1 MKTTLIRGGR
11 LIDGTGN
18 TWKYGD
24 VLLQGDR
31 IVQVGVVSETNAD
44 QIIDA
49 EGMLVSPGFID
60 IHTHSDIPL
69 LVDGRADS
77 HIRQGV
83 TTNAIGNCGNSAF
96 PLTDEMV
103 EMWGGKY
110 GGIDINWRSLAD
122 YLGLLEQQGI
132 SVNLVPFVG
141 HGTIRTQVMGYR
153 DVAPTPAELTAMRAV
168 LAETMEQ
175 GAFGLTT
182 GLTYV
187 PGIYSETAE
196 IIELAKVVAQY
207 GGVYASHVRGENDTL
222 IAAVA
227 EAIEVGRQAQLP
239 VQIAHFKAMGRH
251 MWGKSVETLQ
261 MVDDA
266 RSEGIEVTCDQYPYN
281 ASATGLGSYL
291 PGWAHI
297 GGKDEFLKRL
307 ADPGLRLKIKTEIVD
322 GTPDWA
328 SFYKGVG
335 WENTYVNQCKRTE
348 WQGLSVSQIAAQEGK
363 DDFDMAFDLLIENEG
378 NVPVVYFTIG
388 DEDIERIMR
397 HPAVMVG
404 SDSSPISVEGPLF
417 KGRPHPRSSGT
428 FVRVLGHYVREK
440 KVITLEEAV
449 RKMTSA
455 PAQKLGLTDRGL
467 LCPGFK
473 ADIVIFNP
481 ETVGS
486 TSTYADPFQYATG
499 IEHVFVNGTHT
510 IVCGEHIGAK
520 AGQVLR
526 HRK

>member
-24 VLLQGDR
+24 VLLQGDT
-31 IVQVGVVSETNAD
+31 IMQVGVVSEENVD
-44 QIIDA
+44 QIINA
-49 EGMLVSPGFID
+49 EGMVVSPGFID

-69 LVDGRADS
+69 LVDGRANS

-103 EMWGGKY
+103 EILGGKY
-110 GGIDINWRSLAD
+110 GGIDTNWRSLTD
-122 YLGLLEQQGI
+122 YLGLLELQGV
-132 SVNLVPFVG
+132 SVNVVPFVG

-153 DVAPTPAELTAMRAV
+153 DAAPTPAELTAMGTV
-168 LAETMEQ
+168 LAKAMEQ

-187 PGIYSETAE
+187 PGIYAETAE
-196 IIELAKVVAQY
+196 IIELAKVVAHY
-207 GGVYASHVRGENDTL
+207 GGIYASHIRGENDTL
-222 IAAVA
+222 IAAVE
-227 EAIEVGRQAQLP
+227 EAIEIGRQAQLP

-251 MWGKSVETLQ
+251 MWGKSVETLR

-307 ADPGLRLKIKTEIVD
+307 ADPDLRLRLKTEIVD
-322 GTPDWA
+322 STPDWA

-404 SDSSPISVEGPLF
+404 SDSSAISAEGPLF

-440 KVITLEEAV
+440 KVLPLEEAI

-467 LCPGFK
+467 LRPGFK
-473 ADIVIFNP
+473 ADIVVFNP
-481 ETVGS
+481 GTIGDA
-486 TSTYADPFQYATG
+486 STYADPFQYATG
-499 IEHVFVNGTHT
+499 IEHVFVNGAHT
-510 IVCGEHIGAK
+510 IMCGEHMGAK
-520 AGQVLR
+520 AGQVLK
-526 HRK
+526 HSK